1 MKISVITLFP
11 DAVEAA
17 AGMGV
22 TGSALQRGAASLAVF
37 NPRDDCTDVHRTVD
51 DRPFGG
57 GPGMV
62 MKAQPLASAIRR
74 AKADMPAGTK
84 TVLSSPQGKP
94 FNQSLARDVATGEG
108 VILVAGRYEGVDERL
123 MDAEIDEE
131 WSIGDFVLSG
141 GELAALVVIDA
152 VVRLVPGVLG
162 HPDSAQEDSFSD
174 GLLDHPHYTRPE
186 EFDGRKV
193 PAVLVS
199 GDHAL
204 IAKWRSKQALGRTF
218 ERRPELLETRELTQN
233 ERALLDE
240 YREETGRDQSTP
252 STATKDRTGKS
263 HGE

>member
-1 MKISVITLFP
+1 MKISVVTLFP

-22 TGSALQRGAASLAVF
+22 TGSALARGDAELAVI

-62 MKAQPLASAIRR
+62 MKAAPLASAIAR
-74 AKADMPAGTK
+74 ARAQMPVGVK
-84 TVLSSPQGKP
+84 TVLLSPQGRR
-94 FNQSLARDVATGEG
+94 FDQSLAREVAAGDG
-108 VILVAGRYEGVDERL
+108 VILIAGRYEGVDERL
-123 MDAEIDEE
+123 MNEEIDEE

-193 PAVLVS
+193 PAELVS
-199 GDHAL
+199 GDHGL
-204 IAKWRSKQALGRTF
+204 IAKWRLKQALGRTF
-218 ERRPELLETRELTQN
+218 ERRPELLEARGLTDN

-240 YREETGRDQSTP
+240 YRQESGLEKSAP
-252 STATKDRTGKS
+252 STITNDRTGKS